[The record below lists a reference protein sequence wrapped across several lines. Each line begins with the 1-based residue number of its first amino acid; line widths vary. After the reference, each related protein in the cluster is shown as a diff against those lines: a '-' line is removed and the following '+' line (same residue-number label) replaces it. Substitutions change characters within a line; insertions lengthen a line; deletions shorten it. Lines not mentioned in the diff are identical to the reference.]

1 MQNNIND
8 VVDLKDIYFKIKKN
22 WFLFAICILI
32 TLLIAFAYNRYSTNY
47 YLVET
52 SILIKSDDDISS
64 ASDLIYEKVNSSNK
78 ILENKEQILTS
89 FPLIFKTLSDL
100 RFDISY
106 FIKGNIK
113 TSESYFAPIILHC
126 DDTQSLIGK
135 KIEIDILDKNNF
147 LFKDLEAGDNK
158 NISFKER
165 FLFYGK
171 EIYFEFN
178 PLYELHEINKI
189 PDVIVKFLSI
199 KNLARKYKND
209 IAVSKKDKKST
220 VLDISLLSEDQMKG
234 VVFLNKLTENYIKDE
249 LNEKNIASKGTVDF
263 INNQL
268 IKMSD
273 SLMLIEQQIEEYKN
287 TNQITDLNFSAQSIY
302 ANIIALETELA
313 DVKKIDSYYK
323 YLSEYLIKEEG
334 LEGVSV
340 PTSFGINDD
349 GLAFLISRLIETQ
362 TKKNILVDGGQI
374 NNPAIAQYNRQIK
387 QLIINLQEAIK
398 TSQSTNKLIIDD
410 IKNRIK
416 KKEIE
421 LRSIPE
427 KTREIGSIERL
438 QLISENIYTFLLKK
452 RAEAK
457 IVTSSNVS
465 DTKVIEPAIFINKKP
480 SFPNKSK
487 TYTIALFI
495 GLFFPLIFLVIKD
508 AIYDKIITRSD
519 LKNAT
524 NIPLIALIRR
534 NFSGFNLLSSH
545 NPKSSIYE
553 GFRALRSNLNFLSS
567 DKKNNVFLITSSIS
581 GEGKTYIAA
590 NLAIVYASSG
600 KKTIVVGADLRRPKL
615 FKYFNVKNDKGISNH
630 ILNGEKLNDVIIKSD
645 FDNLDLLLSGTT
657 TSKSFR
663 FDY

>member
-1 MQNNIND
+1 MKLTYWI
-8 VVDLKDIYFKIKKN
+8 KI
-22 WFLFAICILI
+22 I
-32 TLLIAFAYNRYSTNY
+32 
-47 YLVET
+47 
-52 SILIKSDDDISS
+52 
-64 ASDLIYEKVNSSNK
+64 
-78 ILENKEQILTS
+78 
-89 FPLIFKTLSDL
+89 
-100 RFDISY
+100 
-106 FIKGNIK
+106 
-113 TSESYFAPIILHC
+113 
-126 DDTQSLIGK
+126 
-135 KIEIDILDKNNF
+135 F

-209 IAVSKKDKKST
+209 IAVSQKDKKST

-452 RAEAK
+452 ELKLKLLHHLMFLILRSLNQQYLLIK
-457 IVTSSNVS
+457 NLL
-465 DTKVIEPAIFINKKP
+465 
-480 SFPNKSK
+480 FPNKSK

-553 GFRALRSNLNFLSS
+553 GFRALRS
-567 DKKNNVFLITSSIS
+567 I
-581 GEGKTYIAA
+581 
-590 NLAIVYASSG
+590 
-600 KKTIVVGADLRRPKL
+600 
-615 FKYFNVKNDKGISNH
+615 
-630 ILNGEKLNDVIIKSD
+630 
-645 FDNLDLLLSGTT
+645 
-657 TSKSFR
+657 
-663 FDY
+663 